1 MIEGAYMSELDNDI
15 KNLEDT
21 VDNIIEIAK
30 KYSIYDFISGGI
42 KITTIRR
49 FTQREKDILSI
60 STDTLRKIC
69 KRIDEL
75 SDNTFSYLYKL
86 NYLLEDFV
94 NKNIDVLKTKKLV
107 DLGISRETL
116 KRMKNNEE
124 GQPYYLNTL
133 VKYARLVE
141 NWRCTSVEK
150 PV

>member
-1 MIEGAYMSELDNDI
+1 MSELDNDI
-15 KNLEDT
+15 KKLEDA

-49 FTQREKDILSI
+49 FVQREKDIFSV

-69 KRIDEL
+69 NRIDEL
-75 SDNTFSYLYKL
+75 SDNTFSHVYKL
-86 NYLLEDFV
+86 NYLLENFV
-94 NKNIDVLKTKKLV
+94 NKNIDVLETKKLV
-107 DLGISRETL
+107 ELGISRDTL
-116 KRMKNNEE
+116 KRMKNNAK

-141 NWRCTSVEK
+141 SWRCTSVEK
-150 PV
+150 SV

>member
-1 MIEGAYMSELDNDI
+1 MSELDNDI
-15 KNLEDT
+15 KKLEDA

-49 FTQREKDILSI
+49 FVQREKDIFSV

-69 KRIDEL
+69 NRIDEL
-75 SDNTFSYLYKL
+75 SDNTFSHVYKL
-86 NYLLEDFV
+86 NYLLENFV
-94 NKNIDVLKTKKLV
+94 NKNIDVLETKKLV
-107 DLGISRETL
+107 ELGISRDTL
-116 KRMKNNEE
+116 KRVKNNAK

-141 NWRCTSVEK
+141 SWRCTSVEK
-150 PV
+150 SV